1 MAYSLPPSDVQVR
14 AFVMEAMHLVR
25 RSASPIQLILM
36 LCSIHWLA
44 EGKRLES
51 ATSRLRLTS
60 RSIVH
65 KHWCDETRVFWSTA
79 GGCDQSIDRLP
90 LAVPLIDR
98 FERLKTSF
106 NEGRGGNPFI
116 REVCV
121 CITTRTNGVS
131 QQVLFVRHDHGVVF
145 LIFLAVA
152 LTT

>member
-1 MAYSLPPSDVQVR
+1 
-14 AFVMEAMHLVR
+14 MEAMHLVR

-60 RSIVH
+60 RSIMQ
-65 KHWCDETRVFWSTA
+65 KYWSDETRVFWSTA

-121 CITTRTNGVS
+121 CITMYLEQMVHHNKCYSSGMTMVS
-131 QQVLFVRHDHGVVF
+131 FSSYFWPSL
-145 LIFLAVA
+145 
-152 LTT
+152 